1 MVSKNNDIPIFFGLS
16 HMGQV
21 FSRCWSVKIGPCYVF
36 DDNIKNLNSFK
47 KKKIIFEE
55 PELSKLKNQKIKF
68 IKNFNQIINFKY
80 IFFTLDTDLNDKNGK
95 AKLGNIRKNLNK
107 ILNLKFYKKTY
118 IIISSQLN
126 PKFANY
132 FKKKSEKNKNINL
145 FYMVDTLKMGE
156 SIQKFLNPTQ
166 IIIGGDKKEKKNV
179 FKIFKKFNTKKIF
192 VNFDEAIITKM
203 AINIYLSFSV
213 TFANIIDDLTRQF
226 NCDYFNIIRSLRNDV
241 RIGKNSYIKPSLG
254 FSGGHLE
261 RDLHYIKDI
270 SKNINIRNII
280 KNIFLFNNNVI
291 NKMNFQKLSKKK
303 IKKILII
310 GKSYKQNSF
319 SIVNSVFNKID
330 KKFKITFFDNIFFK
344 EMNSKKKLKE
354 MIKKNDLIIYN
365 YIDKNTKK
373 FLFDFAK
380 KLNIEIINIGK
391 NRINSKLY
399 KNVINFF

>member
-1 MVSKNNDIPIFFGLS
+1 
-16 HMGQV
+16 
-21 FSRCWSVKIGPCYVF
+21 
-36 DDNIKNLNSFK
+36 
-47 KKKIIFEE
+47 
-55 PELSKLKNQKIKF
+55 
-68 IKNFNQIINFKY
+68 
-80 IFFTLDTDLNDKNGK
+80 
-95 AKLGNIRKNLNK
+95 
-107 ILNLKFYKKTY
+107 
-118 IIISSQLN
+118 
-126 PKFANY
+126 
-132 FKKKSEKNKNINL
+132 
-145 FYMVDTLKMGE
+145 MVDTLKMGE

-166 IIIGGDKKEKKNV
+166 IIIGGDIKEKKNV

-226 NCDYFNIIRSLRNDV
+226 NCDYYNIIRSLRNDV

-261 RDLHYIKDI
+261 RDLHYIKGI

-344 EMNSKKKLKE
+344 KMNSKKKLKE

-399 KNVINFF
+399 KNLINFF